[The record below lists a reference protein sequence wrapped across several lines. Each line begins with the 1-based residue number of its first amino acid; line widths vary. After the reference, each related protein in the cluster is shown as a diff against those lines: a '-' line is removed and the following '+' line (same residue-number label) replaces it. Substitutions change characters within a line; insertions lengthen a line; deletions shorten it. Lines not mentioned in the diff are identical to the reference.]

1 MAERKEPFAKNAAL
15 DENFLPIERRVIDA
29 ALGGQRGFLVL
40 RLLLAGALSF
50 QVAQIASPALWLEAV
65 PLIYAAAAVIFYLL
79 ATARKLSDE
88 VGPWAFLIDVGASVA
103 VLHSVAGNGLNS
115 YMALLILIM
124 GACLLRK
131 PALIFTVS
139 IAAVLCYA
147 LVMMASPDEFLRDLP
162 LRLSLFLLIS
172 LFSVQIVD
180 YAAFIERQT
189 ARRYEERLA
198 WMQRLSMV
206 GQAMAAVL
214 HEAKTPLGSVVLNAE
229 SAAAMLKKGK
239 KPEAEL
245 RIIAEQADQAAVIL
259 QNFLDFVKP
268 TRLELQPLRAHAP
281 LIQAAEMLKI
291 RLDERDVALDLRTRA
306 DCPILGSPRHLL
318 QAFTNL
324 LSNALDAMPS
334 GGTLSVWMEKH
345 RGGVQIHFKDDG
357 QGLTPEALA
366 TLFEPF
372 TTSKADDKGHGLGL
386 SIVRWI
392 VQEHDGDVVVR
403 SEGPGKGAEVE
414 VRLPLAEKS

>member
-1 MAERKEPFAKNAAL
+1 MAERKEPFAKRAAL

-40 RLLLAGALSF
+40 RLLLAAALFF
-50 QVAQIASPALWLEAV
+50 QVSQIASPARWLAAV
-65 PLIYAAAAVIFYLL
+65 PLAYAAAAVVFYLL
-79 ATARKLSDE
+79 ATAKKLSDE
-88 VGPWAFLIDVGASVA
+88 VGPWAFLIDVGASIA

-131 PALIFTVS
+131 PVLIFTVS
-139 IAAVLCYA
+139 VGAVLVYA
-147 LVMMASPDEFLRDLP
+147 LSMMASPDEFLRDLP

-180 YAAFIERQT
+180 YAAHIERQT
-189 ARRYEERLA
+189 ARRYEEKLA

-206 GQAMAAVL
+206 GRAMAAVL
-214 HEAKTPLGSVVLNAE
+214 HEAKTPLGSIVLNAE
-229 SAAAMLKKGK
+229 SASAMLQKGK

-245 RIIAEQADQAAVIL
+245 KIIAEQADQANVIL

-268 TRLELQPLRAHAP
+268 TRLERQPLRAHTP
-281 LIQAAEMLKI
+281 LIQAAEMLKV
-291 RLDERDVALDLRTRA
+291 RLEEKKVALKLETRT
-306 DCPILGSPRHLL
+306 DCPILGSPRHLA

-324 LSNALDAMPS
+324 LNNAVDAMPS
-334 GGTLSVWMEKH
+334 GGKLAVWMEKS
-345 RGGVQIHFKDDG
+345 RGSVRIHFKDDG

-372 TTSKADDKGHGLGL
+372 TTSKADEEGHGLGL

-392 VQEHDGDVVVR
+392 AQEHDGDVLVK